1 MIRTFV
7 ISGILLLITACG
19 GGSSGDNTST
29 APPSSRDL
37 SVELGQDLFHNANDT
52 IEIVPQYQ
60 HDSAFPPKFQWRQT
74 EGPSLDTSPSHEKS
88 LTFTLPSVAVET
100 TVAFEL
106 TLTDGQG
113 NQAQDTIRITIKPT
127 PQPDNIPPTVQAGS
141 PFSVEEGAF
150 ADGLSVTAQDEDG
163 QIEKIEWQQ
172 TGGPTVTL
180 SNVNSASPKFKA
192 PLVDNDTDLV
202 FSVTVTDNLGA
213 TAQDQQIVTVQDS
226 AINQRPQVS
235 IGEDK
240 AVVEGTEVTLTANA
254 TDPDADGNI
263 VAYRWRQLSGPSVT
277 LNDATQATVT
287 FSVPTQWTQGDS
299 IGLMVSVTDNEGGIG
314 NARITLAITAA
325 EHSFNAIEYLDPEL
339 KRCVDQHR
347 TLKGWQNTLEVT
359 ELDCASSFQINT
371 SRDLVNFTNLAKLTI
386 KSRLFTDFSSDHVP
400 NIESLS
406 FQGSALKTLD
416 FSGNKSLRSLTLVS
430 INTLKSLALSQNFAL
445 TQLTVNGSQIAD
457 LDLSQQTALQ
467 SLSLHMAR
475 LNQLQLANMP
485 DLTTLKI
492 TGTQLTQFIAP
503 SLPQLRTLNVS
514 DNKLQTLGVTE
525 LPALT
530 ALYAGNNALT
540 GLSLANNLA
549 LTDVRVSKNPLSTL
563 NIRPLLELERL
574 EISETDLTTID
585 FSQSQKIAALLAGNS
600 TQLQTLN
607 GPLLPIKEI
616 DVSHT
621 RVTDIDFNHLQEG
634 MVLIGASGKGLTQFN
649 AARYPNLQTLYI
661 ADNALTSLALSHN
674 PKLLLLDAKNNQLT
688 QLDLSANRELADLDA
703 AHNRLTSVQLAE
715 ESRLSFI
722 VLSHNQ
728 LKDVDLS
735 PAVNVFDV
743 EVQNNPLVNIELSG
757 LRQLRTL
764 DMSNSELVD
773 FAPPPST
780 HFWCLRAENNRFSTQ
795 LLEQL
800 AQFDQLL
807 GKVFLTTPMSKSTLN
822 EECHAHL

>member
-52 IEIVPQYQ
+52 IELVPQYQ
-60 HDSAFPPKFQWRQT
+60 HDSAFPPTFQWRQT
-74 EGPSLDTSPSHEKS
+74 EGPSLDTSPFNQKS
-88 LTFTLPSVAVET
+88 LKFTLPSVAVET

-106 TLTDGQG
+106 TLTDAQG

-127 PQPDNIPPTVQAGS
+127 PQPHNLPPTVQVGS

-150 ADGLSVTAQDEDG
+150 ADGLSVTARDEDG
-163 QIEKIEWQQ
+163 QIEKIEWRQ
-172 TGGPTVTL
+172 TGGPTVSL
-180 SNVNSASPKFKA
+180 SNVNSAYPKFKA

-235 IGEDK
+235 VGEDK
-240 AVVEGTEVTLTANA
+240 AVVEGTDVTLTAHA
-254 TDPDADGNI
+254 TDADGNI

-277 LNDATQATVT
+277 LNDATQANVT

-299 IGLMVSVTDNEGGIG
+299 IGLMVTVTDNQGGIG

-371 SRDLVNFTNLAKLTI
+371 SRDLVHFTNLATLTI

-400 NIESLS
+400 NIERLS
-406 FQGSALKTLD
+406 FQGSSLKTLD

-430 INTLKSLALSQNFAL
+430 INTLQSLALSQNFAL
-445 TQLTVNGSQIAD
+445 TQLTINGSQIAD
-457 LDLSQQTALQ
+457 LDLSQQIALQ

-503 SLPQLRTLNVS
+503 SLPQLGTLNVS
-514 DNKLQTLGVTE
+514 D
-525 LPALT
+525 
-530 ALYAGNNALT
+530 
-540 GLSLANNLA
+540 NNLA
-549 LTDVRVSKNPLSTL
+549 LTDVRVSKNPLSAL

-600 TQLQTLN
+600 TQLHTLH

-616 DVSHT
+616 DLSHT
-621 RVTDIDFNHLQEG
+621 RVTDIDFNQLQEG

-649 AARYPNLQTLYI
+649 AARYPNLRTLYI

-674 PKLLLLDAKNNQLT
+674 PQLLLLDAKNNQLA
-688 QLDLSANRELADLDA
+688 QLDLSANPELADLDA

-715 ESRLSFI
+715 GSRLSFI

-743 EVQNNPLVNIELSG
+743 EVQNNPLVDIELSG

-764 DMSNSELVD
+764 DVSNSDLVD
-773 FAPPPST
+773 LDTPTAAS
-780 HFWCLRAENNRFSTQ
+780 FWCLRAENNRFSTQ

-800 AQFDQLL
+800 ALFDQML
-807 GKVFLTTPMSKSTLN
+807 GKVFLTTPMSKNTLN
-822 EECHAHL
+822 DECHSHL

>member
-52 IEIVPQYQ
+52 IELVPQYQ
-60 HDSAFPPKFQWRQT
+60 HDSAFPPTFQWRQT
-74 EGPSLDTSPSHEKS
+74 EGPSLDASPFNQKS
-88 LTFTLPSVAVET
+88 LKFTLPSVAVET

-127 PQPDNIPPTVQAGS
+127 PQPHNLPPTVQVGS

-150 ADGLSVTAQDEDG
+150 ADGLSVTARDEDG
-163 QIEKIEWQQ
+163 QIEKIEWRQ
-172 TGGPTVTL
+172 TGGPTVSL
-180 SNVNSASPKFKA
+180 SNVNSAYPKFKA

-226 AINQRPQVS
+226 ALNQRPQVS
-235 IGEDK
+235 VGEDK
-240 AVVEGTEVTLTANA
+240 AVVEGTDVTLTAHA
-254 TDPDADGNI
+254 TDADGNI

-277 LNDATQATVT
+277 LNDATQANVT

-299 IGLMVSVTDNEGGIG
+299 IGLMVTVTDNQGGIG

-371 SRDLVNFTNLAKLTI
+371 SRDLVHFTNLAKLTI

-430 INTLKSLALSQNFAL
+430 INTLQSLALSQNFAL

-457 LDLSQQTALQ
+457 LDLSQQTTLQ

-540 GLSLANNLA
+540 ELSLANNLA
-549 LTDVRVSKNPLSTL
+549 LTDVRVPKNPLSTL

-600 TQLQTLN
+600 TQLHTLH

-616 DVSHT
+616 DLSHT
-621 RVTDIDFNHLQEG
+621 RVTDIDFNQLQEG

-649 AARYPNLQTLYI
+649 AARYPNLRTLYI

-674 PKLLLLDAKNNQLT
+674 PQLLLLDAKNNQLA
-688 QLDLSANRELADLDA
+688 QLDLSANPELADLDA

-715 ESRLSFI
+715 GSRLSFI

-764 DMSNSELVD
+764 DVSNSDLVD
-773 FAPPPST
+773 LDTPTAAS
-780 HFWCLRAENNRFSTQ
+780 FWCLRAENNRFSTQ

-800 AQFDQLL
+800 ALFDQML

-822 EECHAHL
+822 DECHAHL

>member
-52 IEIVPQYQ
+52 IELVPQYQ
-60 HDSAFPPKFQWRQT
+60 HDSAFPPTFQWRQT
-74 EGPSLDTSPSHEKS
+74 EGPSLDTSPFNQKS
-88 LTFTLPSVAVET
+88 LKFTLPSVAVET

-106 TLTDGQG
+106 TLTDAQG

-127 PQPDNIPPTVQAGS
+127 TQPHNLPPTVQAGS

-150 ADGLSVTAQDEDG
+150 ADGLSVTARDEDG
-163 QIEKIEWQQ
+163 QIEKIEWRQ
-172 TGGPTVTL
+172 TGGPTVSL
-180 SNVNSASPKFKA
+180 SNVNSAYPKFKA
-192 PLVDNDTDLV
+192 PLVNNDTDLV

-226 AINQRPQVS
+226 ALNQRPQVS

-314 NARITLAITAA
+314 NARITLTITAA

-430 INTLKSLALSQNFAL
+430 INTLQRLALSQNFAL

-503 SLPQLRTLNVS
+503 SLPQLRILNVS

-649 AARYPNLQTLYI
+649 AARYPNLQTLHI

-764 DMSNSELVD
+764 DVSNSELVD

-800 AQFDQLL
+800 AQFDQML
-807 GKVFLTTPMSKSTLN
+807 GKVFLTAPMSKSTLN